1 MNPSCPH
8 PWTRIAA
15 VACLVAAAAG
25 LALPAEEEKPP
36 ITPKSGLW
44 HEFDSIR
51 GHLGLPLG
59 TPVEV
64 DATLVLGSMTY
75 ADEPYPAGEHQER
88 IFLLI
93 SAIDDRPL
101 DQPLIMSF
109 RVISYSNTEV
119 ATTLAATMKRL
130 NGGEDAPLPAE
141 DVVQRFLDRKRRF
154 IVWEEIYT
162 SGSPPLPKGVKMAS
176 GLRPFAINA
185 YLTIGGQ
192 TKDEGVELIYIV
204 RRRFDPQTLTPLTAP

>member
-1 MNPSCPH
+1 MACL
-8 PWTRIAA
+8 IAA
-15 VACLVAAAAG
+15 ATGLSVPAG
-25 LALPAEEEKPP
+25 EEKPP
-36 ITPKSGLW
+36 VTPKSGLW
-44 HEFDSIR
+44 HEFDAIR

-59 TPVEV
+59 TPVEI

-75 ADEPYPAGEHQER
+75 SDEPYPAGEHQKR

-109 RVISYSNTEV
+109 RVIGYSNTEV
-119 ATTLAATMKRL
+119 ATTLAETMKRL
-130 NGGEDAPLPAE
+130 TGEDDVPLPAE

-192 TKDEGVELIYIV
+192 TRDEGVELDSNMH
-204 RRRFDPQTLTPLTAP
+204 RRFDPQTLTPLTAR